1 MAVDLDAEFEGEGEE
16 GAFLMIM
23 VLEAGRGWGR
33 NLFDGDRLGG
43 FFHFAVACFTRIET
57 RAWKYGILKFS
68 ITDQASC

>member
-16 GAFLMIM
+16 GAFPMILGIGM
-23 VLEAGRGWGR
+23 LEAGRGWGR

-57 RAWKYGILKFS
+57 RAWKYGILKVL
-68 ITDQASC
+68 DY